1 MESPVIPRH
10 PLDHPGVV
18 KILLSRA
25 ASEALEAIG
34 PHCLCIATKADCTA
48 PPEAQGRMIL
58 HCLPIT
64 KEAADGA
71 YRVVSGTHRATRI
84 KAAKLA

>member
-64 KEAADGA
+64 KEAADA
-71 YRVVSGTHRATRI
+71 AFRVASGMARAVRV
-84 KAAKLA
+84 KAPRA